1 MLELGSAERIEHE
14 EVGCRAAVV
23 ADFVIAVGQRAG
35 WIAQSAIECGLDK
48 SHVFSVPNN
57 AEALNVLSEIVTQRS
72 AILVKGSRGMQMEAI
87 VEGLGRLAIGD

>member
-1 MLELGSAERIEHE
+1 
-14 EVGCRAAVV
+14 
-23 ADFVIAVGQRAG
+23 
-35 WIAQSAIECGLDK
+35 LDK